1 MAQSPSSALYEELV
15 LLWDMCFIRERRKN
29 NLCCCSCHYHQRDK
43 WSYMSEETFLLWGLY
58 VPRVK
63 SKPAARE
70 RPFHDNCFSL
80 PSISERGQERH
91 LKTRGFVLIVTEA
104 PGDITGY
111 RRLHTSRGGLRL
123 CLPGGQLPS
132 RVAPR
137 PCSTCLAKQRVLL
150 FTGAGMGSC
159 PWVQATGSTRAGPQL
174 AVV

>member
-1 MAQSPSSALYEELV
+1 
-15 LLWDMCFIRERRKN
+15 MCFIRERRKN

-111 RRLHTSRGGLRL
+111 RRLHTSRGGPPA
-123 CLPGGQLPS
+123 LPPGWPAAIPRGTTALLNVPSKTACASVHRCRHGLLP
-132 RVAPR
+132 V
-137 PCSTCLAKQRVLL
+137 
-150 FTGAGMGSC
+150 GAGYRQHTGRATAGSC
-159 PWVQATGSTRAGPQL
+159 L
-174 AVV
+174 NL

>member
-1 MAQSPSSALYEELV
+1 
-15 LLWDMCFIRERRKN
+15 
-29 NLCCCSCHYHQRDK
+29 
-43 WSYMSEETFLLWGLY
+43 MSEETFLLWGLY

-91 LKTRGFVLIVTEA
+91 LKTRDFVLIVTEA

-111 RRLHTSRGGLRL
+111 RRLHTSRGGLWL

-132 RVAPR
+132 CVAPR

-150 FTGAGMGSC
+150 STGAGMGSC
-159 PWVQATGSTRAGPQL
+159 PWVQATGSCLNP
-174 AVV
+174 

>member
-1 MAQSPSSALYEELV
+1 
-15 LLWDMCFIRERRKN
+15 
-29 NLCCCSCHYHQRDK
+29 
-43 WSYMSEETFLLWGLY
+43 MSEETFLLWGLY

-111 RRLHTSRGGLRL
+111 RRLHTSRGGAS
-123 CLPGGQLPS
+123 GSAS
-132 RVAPR
+132 RVASCHPAWHHG
-137 PCSTCLAKQRVLL
+137 LAQR
-150 FTGAGMGSC
+150 A
-159 PWVQATGSTRAGPQL
+159 
-174 AVV
+174 